1 MECGLCGTVNRASA
15 RFCGGCGSALA
26 RTCPSC
32 KAELDAALA
41 FCDQCG
47 TQLDAG
53 SAVAAPA
60 KAPSPATSAV
70 RKTVTVL
77 FADLGGST
85 GFGERTD
92 PEISRQV
99 LARYHALLQDTIDAH
114 DGTVAKFMGD
124 GMMATFG
131 IPEIAE
137 DDARR
142 AVQAG
147 VDVQRRFEAFA
158 ADVLTRHGETL
169 TLRVGINTGEVVI
182 AAGDADLVGD
192 ALNVAARLEKACRP
206 GQVLVGDETW
216 RITRGDLTY
225 EPLGEVTVAGRAG
238 PVGTY
243 EVVAERRRTRRRS
256 RRSSAGSARPR
267 VAGRVRPRRTE
278 SGPVLVTVLGS
289 PGMGK
294 TRLSR
299 ELASTLVAD
308 EEATTFEIRCDRSG
322 GATFAPFAELVRE
335 AAGVGEVDEG
345 DDGIA
350 ATRDRI
356 GALVRDDS
364 DRGRVV
370 DVIAGVLGAAPAR
383 SVEETFWGVRRIVE
397 SLATDRP
404 LVVVIDDI
412 QWAEPKL
419 LDLLEH
425 LAEWV
430 QGAAVLLV
438 CVARPE
444 LRDLRPVLTEPGRR
458 VADVLALDGLDAAA
472 TADLAA
478 GLLGSALPRELVER
492 LPTSTDGNPLFVREL
507 VRMLVDD
514 AVIRRRDDGAWELT
528 IDAEA
533 IEVPPTIQSLLA
545 TRVERLPAEEL
556 RVLELASVVG
566 AEFSVGALRELAG
579 DDIAVPPVLERLRR
593 KELVEPTGSYLG
605 DDPLHRFHH
614 VLIRDAAYRRLLKT
628 TRAELHRRVGQW
640 TDSIAGDLV
649 GEQETAIAFHYEQAH
664 RYRRELGTTDDDT
677 DRLGRRAA
685 ELLGVAAR
693 RALDREDLTSA
704 GALARRA
711 LAALPDIDVEER
723 ADLLLIACECF
734 LSSGDVTGARRS
746 STRSTHSRVTAS
758 NSRRGRPATGPS
770 SSVSPTRTAWSRPR
784 RWRPP
789 PPRHWSGWTTGRA
802 RRRPTRCGPAC
813 SRGSAASAR
822 PRSCST
828 SRSVPP
834 VRPTTVA
841 ASPRCSAPRRRPR
854 CSARAR
860 WRVPAV
866 AASTS
871 CDSCG
876 SRRRR
881 RRSRRPRCGA
891 RPCWKRCAAASTSPV
906 RCSRR
911 RARRSRSS
919 DCVTV
924 CSRPICSPAWS
935 SSSRATRVPRST
947 RCASAYEGL
956 GTLGVGADAG
966 QAAAL
971 LATALLARGETDEAE
986 LMAAESEALAG
997 QNLKTAIAWR
1007 IARAEVLAARGELD
1021 AGTAL
1026 AAEAVEIAA
1035 ATDLVLDHADACVVL
1050 ADLCGLSGDTSG
1062 AEPRAD
1068 AAGFTRRRARR
1079 SPPSGSLRPSAATSC
1094 RPRRRRASRRPR
1106 RRLRGPAPEGPRTP
1120 RRVSTSWC
1128 ARPSSPAALTI
1139 SDR

>member
-1 MECGLCGTVNRASA
+1 MECGLCGTLNRDLA
-15 RFCGGCGSALA
+15 RFCGGCGAPLG
-26 RTCPSC
+26 RVCPGC
-32 KAELDAALA
+32 KAEIDGSLR

-47 TQLDAG
+47 TPLDAG
-53 SAVAAPA
+53 PAVAATPPVA
-60 KAPSPATSAV
+60 ATPRVATAAPGAV

-147 VDVQRRFEAFA
+147 VDAQRRFEAFA
-158 ADVLTRHGETL
+158 ADVLARHGETL

-216 RITRGDLTY
+216 RITRGDVTY

-243 EVVAERRRTRRRS
+243 EVVAGERSDAETVAPFVGRV
-256 RRSSAGSARPR
+256 GESARLR
-267 VAGRVRPRRTE
+267 AAFNRARTE
-278 SGPVLVTVLGS
+278 SGAVLVTVLGS

-308 EEATTFEIRCDRSG
+308 DEATTFEIRCDRAG
-322 GATFAPFAELVRE
+322 GATFAPFADLVRE
-335 AAGVGEVDEG
+335 AAGIGEAEEG
-345 DDGIA
+345 DDGVA

-356 GALVRDDS
+356 GALVRDDG
-364 DRGRVV
+364 DRSRVV
-370 DVIAGVLGAAPAR
+370 EVIAGVLGAAPAR

-438 CVARPE
+438 CLARPE
-444 LRDLRPVLTEPGRR
+444 LRELRPALTEPGRR
-458 VADVLALDGLDAAA
+458 VADVVALDGLDAAA

-478 GLLGSALPRELVER
+478 GLLGSALPGELVER

-514 AVIRRRDDGAWELT
+514 AVIRRRDDGAWELA

-556 RVLELASVVG
+556 AILELASVVG
-566 AEFSVGALRELAG
+566 AEFSVGAFRELAG

-640 TDSIAGDLV
+640 TDAIAADLV
-649 GEQETAIAFHYEQAH
+649 GEQETA
-664 RYRRELGTTDDDT
+664 
-677 DRLGRRAA
+677 DRVPLR
-685 ELLGVAAR
+685 
-693 RALDREDLTSA
+693 A
-704 GALARRA
+704 GAS
-711 LAALPDIDVEER
+711 LPD
-723 ADLLLIACECF
+723 
-734 LSSGDVTGARRS
+734 GARDRRRGDG
-746 STRSTHSRVTAS
+746 STRPPGGRAPQ
-758 NSRRGRPATGPS
+758 RRGPAG
-770 SSVSPTRTAWSRPR
+770 
-784 RWRPP
+784 
-789 PPRHWSGWTTGRA
+789 
-802 RRRPTRCGPAC
+802 
-813 SRGSAASAR
+813 AR
-822 PRSCST
+822 PRGPH
-828 SRSVPP
+828 VGGHA
-834 VRPTTVA
+834 RP
-841 ASPRCSAPRRRPR
+841 
-854 CSARAR
+854 ARAHR
-860 WRVPAV
+860 LA
-866 AASTS
+866 
-871 CDSCG
+871 G
-876 SRRRR
+876 RRR
-881 RRSRRPRCGA
+881 RRSGGP
-891 RPCWKRCAAASTSPV
+891 
-906 RCSRR
+906 
-911 RARRSRSS
+911 
-919 DCVTV
+919 
-924 CSRPICSPAWS
+924 
-935 SSSRATRVPRST
+935 
-947 RCASAYEGL
+947 
-956 GTLGVGADAG
+956 
-966 QAAAL
+966 
-971 LATALLARGETDEAE
+971 
-986 LMAAESEALAG
+986 
-997 QNLKTAIAWR
+997 
-1007 IARAEVLAARGELD
+1007 
-1021 AGTAL
+1021 
-1026 AAEAVEIAA
+1026 
-1035 ATDLVLDHADACVVL
+1035 
-1050 ADLCGLSGDTSG
+1050 
-1062 AEPRAD
+1062 
-1068 AAGFTRRRARR
+1068 AAG
-1079 SPPSGSLRPSAATSC
+1079 
-1094 RPRRRRASRRPR
+1094 
-1106 RRLRGPAPEGPRTP
+1106 
-1120 RRVSTSWC
+1120 RV
-1128 ARPSSPAALTI
+1128 RVLPLV
-1139 SDR
+1139 R